1 MITSSDSN
9 GSRVSDSP
17 AEVAGGFPRH
27 LTQELLD
34 DENEREE
41 RKRWFAPWFM
51 GAAYALFALAFPLE
65 RVIGNFPMK
74 AEAGEAL
81 WWMFLEQS
89 GGESLGFLI
98 SAVCVGL
105 FLPLMTHALAATGL
119 PRSASLI
126 GASCVSLSPL
136 LVHAATLPGP
146 EGAACLLSLLAFW
159 VAAPSEAGRLRSS
172 LGIGIG
178 VAASLLD
185 PGGLLILPAL
195 LMRHFS
201 LGAAHLPS
209 RRSTWYGFA
218 WGCAYVV
225 SLDLLWGF
233 IFADAPLSRDS
244 RVIQWAIFPG
254 VIGFGLSLLFTGG
267 LFRKRPDSMAE
278 DAPGWLRL
286 WLIGAVAA
294 LFFPNASGIC
304 LAPVAAFTVADFL
317 ARGTVKP
324 RTVGALLVFAQL
336 ILCVAAVQKV
346 RSKDPHTAWR
356 RVFLQMAEE
365 GDRLISNNPA
375 HRYLAKIRW
384 GIPALSEE
392 DPLRV
397 LKGSYLIDLGNQP
410 PFLKRV
416 ER

>member
-1 MITSSDSN
+1 MITPSESSP
-9 GSRVSDSP
+9 GKVSDTP
-17 AEVAGGFPRH
+17 VEVAGGFPRH
-27 LTQELLD
+27 LTQELL
-34 DENEREE
+34 EEESEREE
-41 RKRWFAPWFM
+41 RKRWLAPWFL

-81 WWMFLEQS
+81 WWSLLENS
-89 GGESLGFLI
+89 GGENIGFLV
-98 SAVCVGL
+98 SAICAGL

-119 PRSASLI
+119 PRNASLI
-126 GASCVSLSPL
+126 GACCVSISPL
-136 LVHAATLPGP
+136 LIHAATLPGP
-146 EGAACLLSLLAFW
+146 ESATCLVCLLAFW
-159 VAAPSEAGRLRSS
+159 VAAPHEAGRLRSS
-172 LGIGIG
+172 LAVVLGII
-178 VAASLLD
+178 ASLLD
-185 PGGLLILPAL
+185 PGGLLIMPAL

-201 LGAAHLPS
+201 IGSAHLPS

-254 VIGFGLSLLFTGG
+254 AIGLGLGLIFTAG

-286 WLIGAVAA
+286 WLLGGVAA

-304 LAPVAAFTVADFL
+304 LAPIAAFAVADFL
-317 ARGTVKP
+317 ARGTLRP
-324 RTVGALLVFAQL
+324 RSVSTVLIFAQL
-336 ILCVAAVQKV
+336 ILCVAATQKI
-346 RSKDPHTAWR
+346 RANDPHMAWR
-356 RVFLQMAEE
+356 RVFQQKVQE
-365 GDRLISNNPA
+365 GDRLISDNPA
-375 HRYLAKIRW
+375 HRYLSRIRW
-384 GIPALSEE
+384 GVPAFSKE
-392 DPLRV
+392 DPLGGLRD
-397 LKGSYLIDLGNQP
+397 SYLLDLGNQP